1 MEREN
6 HGALTFLGVVMILYG
21 LTYAILGTLS
31 LAGTITGVLPG
42 HEKQEFIVVVLSYII
57 TLISL
62 IGGIAS
68 MRGKYKTAKTIGIIF
83 AIVGLAS
90 LISNQL
96 TQDMFNSFDCIA
108 MVLGTGIFYLASV
121 AEIRQK
127 ALEKAKERQKKKQKK
142 EKETTKKEVSKKPT
156 TKKATAKKT
165 TTKKTKTNKKEK

>member
-1 MEREN
+1 MEKEN

-21 LTYAILGTLS
+21 LTYAVLGTLS

-42 HEKQEFIVVVLSYII
+42 HEKQEIIVIVLSYII

-62 IGGIAS
+62 IGGVAS
-68 MRGKYKTAKTIGIIF
+68 IKGKYKSAKTIGIIF

-108 MVLGTGIFYLASV
+108 MVLGAGIFYLAS
-121 AEIRQK
+121 AAKIRHK
-127 ALEKAKERQKKKQKK
+127 ELEKARAKQKEGIWK
-142 EKETTKKEVSKKPT
+142 KRKRNEK
-156 TKKATAKKT
+156 
-165 TTKKTKTNKKEK
+165 

>member
-1 MEREN
+1 MEKEN
-6 HGALTFLGVVMILYG
+6 HGALTFLGVVMIIYG

-42 HEKQEFIVVVLSYII
+42 HEKQEIIVIVLSYII

-62 IGGIAS
+62 IGGVAS
-68 MRGKYKTAKTIGIIF
+68 IKGKYKSAKTIGIIF

-108 MVLGTGIFYLASV
+108 MVLGAGIFYLASV
-121 AEIRQK
+121 AEIRHK
-127 ALEKAKERQKKKQKK
+127 ELEKARARQKQKK
-142 EKETTKKEVSKKPT
+142 AKEATKKEERKKPST
-156 TKKATAKKT
+156 KKT
-165 TTKKTKTNKKEK
+165 TTKKSTTKTTKQNKKEK

>member
-1 MEREN
+1 MEKEN

-21 LTYAILGTLS
+21 LIYAILGTLS

-68 MRGKYKTAKTIGIIF
+68 IRGKYKTAKTIGIIF
-83 AIVGLAS
+83 AIVGLTS

-96 TQDMFNSFDCIA
+96 TQDIFNNFDCIA
-108 MVLGTGIFYLASV
+108 MVLGVGIFYLASV

-127 ALEKAKERQKKKQKK
+127 ELEKAKETQKQKRKK
-142 EKETTKKEVSKKPT
+142 EKEATKKEKNKKPATKKETTKKT
-156 TKKATAKKT
+156 TAKKT
-165 TTKKTKTNKKEK
+165 KKEK

>member
-1 MEREN
+1 MEKEN

-21 LTYAILGTLS
+21 LTYAVLGTLS

-42 HEKQEFIVVVLSYII
+42 HEKQEIIVIVLSYMI

-62 IGGIAS
+62 IGGVAS
-68 MRGKYKTAKTIGIIF
+68 IKGKYKSAKTIGIIF

-108 MVLGTGIFYLASV
+108 MVLGAGIFYLASV
-121 AEIRQK
+121 AEIRHK
-127 ALEKAKERQKKKQKK
+127 ELEKARARQKKAK
-142 EKETTKKEVSKKPT
+142 EATKKEERKKPST
-156 TKKATAKKT
+156 KKT
-165 TTKKTKTNKKEK
+165 TTKKSTTKTTKQNKKEK

>member
-42 HEKQEFIVVVLSYII
+42 HEKQEIIVVVLSYII

-108 MVLGTGIFYLASV
+108 MVLGAGIFYLSSV

-127 ALEKAKERQKKKQKK
+127 ALEKTKERQKKKQKK
-142 EKETTKKEVSKKPT
+142 EKETTKKEVSKKTT